1 MIEAILF
8 DMDGVLIDSEP
19 IILQA
24 AMQLFAD
31 KGVIVKKEDFTPFI
45 GTGDK
50 RYLLG
55 VGEKYGLGLDFEVEK
70 LVLFAHY
77 ARIAKESGPLG
88 GVIRF
93 ITNAKKAGLKIA
105 LVTSAVRMKMLLNLE
120 AIGVDESIFDK
131 VVTGDMVKR
140 NKPYGD
146 IYQIA
151 SLLLGIDADKCL
163 VVEDALNG
171 TVAGKAAGCT
181 VLGLTT
187 TFGREELF
195 DSGADAVMSTLDEF
209 EDYSDLGTFNELLRK
224 YIGSYTGTP
233 FGANIIADS
242 VKEMDESVLGD
253 AIDAALKARLHA
265 YAPYSN
271 YQVGSAIVSYR
282 TKKVYPGANVE
293 NSSYG
298 ATICAERSA
307 LLRAIADEGVIGIEC
322 LVVVSSDSPPAPPCA
337 QCLQVLAEFSR
348 GDTTVH
354 LLDVDAAEGRDGVHL
369 VRRFDE
375 LLPHPFIFPSKR
387 L

>member
-253 AIDAALKARLHA
+253 AIDAALKVRLHA

>member
-195 DSGADAVMSTLDEF
+195 DSGADAVMGTLDEF
-209 EDYSDLGTFNELLRK
+209 EDYSDLGTFSELLRK

-253 AIDAALKARLHA
+253 AIDAALKVRLHA